1 MAEPVDLLQAL
12 GFSDYEARAYI
23 GLLQQS
29 PWNGSEVAKI
39 SGLPR
44 ANIYA
49 VLDKLMARAA
59 VVRLDLPD
67 GARYVPVAPAELLQ
81 RLGSHF
87 QGTLQAAQGAL
98 EELAGPPAYDAIG
111 NARGYPVVL
120 DHARSLLAATEERL
134 LIALWPEEARALA
147 PDLAAVEA
155 RGVAV
160 TTLCLA
166 VCAHECG
173 HCRGAIYRYPVGSEL
188 GRRWLVLV
196 ADGREILAGEIG
208 PGEEALA
215 VRTRQRLLIELLTRY
230 IQDSIALAA
239 VLDDLGPRL
248 PALLRPAT
256 RAILATLGSG
266 ELAGGW
272 LEQMHQRLQRAAAS
286 PVGGGKEGAEPR
298 Y

>member
-1 MAEPVDLLQAL
+1 MTEPVELLQAL

-23 GLLQQS
+23 TLLQQS
-29 PWNGSEVAKI
+29 PLNGYELAKL

-49 VLDKLMARAA
+49 VLDKLAARAA
-59 VVRLDLPD
+59 VVRLDTPD
-67 GARYVPVAPAELLQ
+67 GARYEPVAPAELLQ
-81 RLGSHF
+81 RLGTHF

-120 DHARSLLAATEERL
+120 EHARALLATAEEGL

-147 PDLAAVEA
+147 ADLAQAQV
-155 RGVAV
+155 RGVTV

-166 VCAHECG
+166 GCAQECG
-173 HCRGAIYRYPVGSEL
+173 HCRGAIYRYPVGSDL

-208 PGEEALA
+208 PGEAALA
-215 VRTRQRLLIELLTRY
+215 VRTQQRFLIELMTRY

-239 VLDDLGPRL
+239 VLDDLGPQL

-256 RAILATLGSG
+256 RAILAAIGSAA
-266 ELAGGW
+266 AGGW
-272 LEQMHQRLQRAAAS
+272 LEQMHQRLQRPAGRPPSAR
-286 PVGGGKEGAEPR
+286 KEGAEPG